1 MMQRAENEVLLH
13 CCCAPC
19 SSAIIEWMLAHDVRP
34 TLYYFNPN
42 IFPEEEYLIRKNECT
57 RYAGSLGLD
66 IIDDDYD
73 HEAWRCEIKGME
85 MEPER
90 GARCLQCFK
99 MRLLHAARKA
109 AELGFEVFTTT
120 LASSRWKSLTQIN
133 EAGHWAAKKVSEET
147 GKTVHFDDRNWRKG
161 GLQQRRNELLKENG
175 FYNQL
180 YCGCEFSLEAM
191 KKRYH
196 LPEVQSTNTYLLDL
210 LAQGTTLPDTTVIY
224 TLRQTAGRGQMGNS
238 WESEPDKNILFS
250 MLLCP
255 TFLPIREQFIISQ
268 FCSLGIVEALD
279 ELIQAQHLQNNVK
292 LSIKW
297 PNDIYAGDCKLCGI
311 LIENRL
317 MGGTLQHSVLG
328 VGINVNQEKWIGN
341 APNPVSLKLLG
352 IETDPLTVLDL
363 VTKHIIELY
372 HALRDNKEA
381 GVAIRERYMQRLY
394 RSQGFHSYYDPAKDE
409 HFDAEIAGVDPQG
422 PLLLRLAS
430 GKVRSYWFKEV
441 KFVLPCGVTKE

>member
-1 MMQRAENEVLLH
+1 MQRAENEVLLH

-57 RYAGSLGLD
+57 RYAASLDLD

-73 HEAWRCEIKGME
+73 HEAWRCQVKGME

-99 MRLLHAARKA
+99 MRLLHAARKTV
-109 AELGFEVFTTT
+109 ELGFGVFTTT

-147 GKTVHFDDRNWRKG
+147 GKTVRFDDRNWRKG

-238 WESEPDKNILFS
+238 WESEMDKNILFS

-255 TFLPIREQFIISQ
+255 TFLPIREQFLLSQ
-268 FCSLGIVEALD
+268 ICSLGIVEALD
-279 ELIQAQHLQNNVK
+279 ELIRTQHLQDEVK

-297 PNDIYAGDCKLCGI
+297 PNDIYAGDGKLCGI

-341 APNPVSLKLLG
+341 APNPVSLKMLG
-352 IETDPLTVLDL
+352 IQTNPLTVLDL
-363 VTKHIIELY
+363 VTKHIVELY
-372 HALRDNKEA
+372 HSLRDNMEMA
-381 GVAIRERYMQRLY
+381 VTIRERYMQRLY
-394 RSQGFHSYYDPAKDE
+394 RKDGYYAYYDPTQDE
-409 HFDAEIAGVDPQG
+409 HFDAEIAGVDAQG
-422 PLLLRLAS
+422 PLMLRLPS
-430 GKVRSYWFKEV
+430 GEVRSYWFKEV

>member
-1 MMQRAENEVLLH
+1 MQRAENEVLLH

-57 RYAGSLGLD
+57 RYAASLDLD

-73 HEAWRCEIKGME
+73 HEAWRCQVKGME

-109 AELGFEVFTTT
+109 VELGFEVFTTT

-147 GKTVHFDDRNWRKG
+147 GKTVRFDDRNWRKG

-238 WESEPDKNILFS
+238 WESEMDKNILFS

-255 TFLPIREQFIISQ
+255 TFLPIREQFLLSQ
-268 FCSLGIVEALD
+268 ICSLGIVEALD
-279 ELIQAQHLQNNVK
+279 ELIRTQHLQDEVK

-297 PNDIYAGDCKLCGI
+297 PNDIYAGDGKLCGI

-341 APNPVSLKLLG
+341 APNPVSLKMLG
-352 IETDPLTVLDL
+352 IQTDPLTVLDL
-363 VTKHIIELY
+363 VTKHIVELY
-372 HALRDNKEA
+372 NAFRDNKEMA
-381 GVAIRERYMQRLY
+381 NVIRERYMQRLY
-394 RSQGFHSYYDPAKDE
+394 RKDGYYAYYDPAKDE
-409 HFDAEIAGVDPQG
+409 HFDAEIAGVDAQG
-422 PLLLRLAS
+422 PLMLRLPS
-430 GKVRSYWFKEV
+430 GEVRSYWFTEV

>member
-1 MMQRAENEVLLH
+1 MQRADNEVLLH

-57 RYAGSLGLD
+57 RYAASLDLY

-73 HEAWRCEIKGME
+73 HEAWRCQVKGME

-109 AELGFEVFTTT
+109 VELGFEVFTTT

-147 GKTVHFDDRNWRKG
+147 GKTVRFDDRNWRKG

-238 WESEPDKNILFS
+238 WESEMDKNILFS

-255 TFLPIREQFIISQ
+255 TFLPIREQFLLSQ
-268 FCSLGIVEALD
+268 ICSLGIVEALD
-279 ELIQAQHLQNNVK
+279 ELIRTQHLQDEVK

-297 PNDIYAGDCKLCGI
+297 PNDIYAGDGKLCGI

-341 APNPVSLKLLG
+341 APNPVSLKMLG
-352 IETDPLTVLDL
+352 IQTDPLTVLDL
-363 VTKHIIELY
+363 VTKHIVELY
-372 HALRDNKEA
+372 NAFRDNKEMA
-381 GVAIRERYMQRLY
+381 NVIRERYMQRLY
-394 RSQGFHSYYDPAKDE
+394 RKDGYYAYYDPAKDE
-409 HFDAEIAGVDPQG
+409 HFDAEIAGVDAQG
-422 PLLLRLAS
+422 PLMLRLPS
-430 GKVRSYWFKEV
+430 GEVRSYWFMEV

>member
-57 RYAGSLGLD
+57 RYAASLGLD

-109 AELGFEVFTTT
+109 VELGFGVFTTT

-133 EAGHWAAKKVSEET
+133 EAGQWAAKKVSEET
-147 GKTVHFDDRNWRKG
+147 GKTVRFDDRNWRKG

-279 ELIQAQHLQNNVK
+279 ELIQAQHLQDNVK

-297 PNDIYAGDCKLCGI
+297 PNDIYAGDGKLCGI

-381 GVAIRERYMQRLY
+381 GVAIREHYMQRLY

-430 GKVRSYWFKEV
+430 DEVRSYWFKEV